1 MLGSDDQSGAKM
13 TAGQP
18 VRGAFRTVALIV
30 ACALFIE
37 HLDAT
42 VLATALPTMARD
54 LRAPVTDLSSAMTSY
69 LLALAIFIP
78 ASGRIA
84 DRFGSK
90 TVFRAAILLFL
101 AGSVLCG
108 QATSLGFIVAARF
121 LQGIGG
127 AMMIPVGRLVL
138 LRSVAKEDMVQAMS
152 WLVIPALIGPIVGP
166 PVGGFIVTYLNW
178 RWIFYLNIPIGLLG
192 VVLVS
197 LFIAQVREEDPPRAD
212 WVGFVLSGVCLGCLL
227 FGFEMSSR
235 AGELRPALGLIA
247 TGLITGGL
255 YLAHARRHAAPIL
268 DLTLM
273 AIPTFRLSV
282 IAGAL
287 TRIAQ
292 GAQPFLLPLMLQVGF
307 GMNAA
312 ASGSITLAGALGSLV
327 MKGLAPH
334 VLRHFGFRK
343 ILIVNGLVASLG
355 YAVCGLFRPGWP
367 PALIFTVLAAN
378 GFFMSFQFTVYNT
391 IAYDEIPQA
400 RMSSATS
407 FYATFQQLML
417 SVGICVGA
425 AALHLGMSVTGRS
438 SPSLTEFTW
447 AFWAVCAVSGFATI
461 WNRRF
466 AETAGD
472 DFRGA
477 PVARQN

>member
-1 MLGSDDQSGAKM
+1 M

-54 LRAPVTDLSSAMTSY
+54 LQAPVTDLSSAMTSY

-212 WVGFVLSGVCLGCLL
+212 WVGFFLSGVCLGCLL

-273 AIPTFRLSV
+273 AIPTFRISV

-307 GMNAA
+307 GMNAE

-343 ILIVNGLVASLG
+343 I
-355 YAVCGLFRPGWP
+355 
-367 PALIFTVLAAN
+367 
-378 GFFMSFQFTVYNT
+378 
-391 IAYDEIPQA
+391 
-400 RMSSATS
+400 
-407 FYATFQQLML
+407 
-417 SVGICVGA
+417 
-425 AALHLGMSVTGRS
+425 
-438 SPSLTEFTW
+438 
-447 AFWAVCAVSGFATI
+447 FWS
-461 WNRRF
+461 
-466 AETAGD
+466 
-472 DFRGA
+472 
-477 PVARQN
+477 